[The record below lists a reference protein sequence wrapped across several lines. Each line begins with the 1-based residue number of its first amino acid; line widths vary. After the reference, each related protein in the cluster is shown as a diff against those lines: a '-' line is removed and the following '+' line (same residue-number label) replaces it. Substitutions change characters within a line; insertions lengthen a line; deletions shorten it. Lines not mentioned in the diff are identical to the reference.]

1 MDSDDSNI
9 SDHVGNSYII
19 TVFRSIACFF
29 SEYFQQINKTSPF
42 DMSVLSWPWELS
54 SISESSDVECSL
66 GSPVLGDH
74 NTGIKIIFYT
84 SIVNNT
90 GIKYCECDVIIHKSK
105 IIKNLMPS
113 TKMYDHL

>member
-1 MDSDDSNI
+1 
-9 SDHVGNSYII
+9 
-19 TVFRSIACFF
+19 
-29 SEYFQQINKTSPF
+29 
-42 DMSVLSWPWELS
+42 MSVLSWPWELS

-90 GIKYCECDVIIHKSK
+90 GIKNYSSIVNFLPKKYDIGIKSYSSIVYNTVRK
-105 IIKNLMPS
+105 
-113 TKMYDHL
+113 